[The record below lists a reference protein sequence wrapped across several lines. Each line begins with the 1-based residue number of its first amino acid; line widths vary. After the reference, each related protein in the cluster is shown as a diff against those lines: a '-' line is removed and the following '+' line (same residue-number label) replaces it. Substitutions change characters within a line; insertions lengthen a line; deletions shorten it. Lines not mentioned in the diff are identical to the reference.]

1 MPRRRPAL
9 LAHVQVAHVQAGL
22 HSGVMAVAEE
32 LNRRLIDFFA
42 TLLCAPG
49 DRAVETLLDE
59 RPMDKARYI
68 AVLRVGP
75 GSRI

>member
-1 MPRRRPAL
+1 
-9 LAHVQVAHVQAGL
+9 
-22 HSGVMAVAEE
+22 MAVAEE